1 MYRFTNMSD
10 YDAFSSDE
18 AARLLQ
24 DRKDSPTVRQ
34 VRSHRN
40 SPAGSLGDLRHTP
53 ILQHIEHSFH
63 QHDYVPQDVIEE
75 GDNRYQQNDQEEVFN
90 QVAPQNIHYNLPN
103 IYLNDGQVEEC
114 RCISRM
120 IFYCTRWMFGHGKAT
135 VSSTYTCTCIYKL
148 SDTV

>member
-24 DRKDSPTVRQ
+24 DSPTGRH

-40 SPAGSLGDLRHTP
+40 SRSLGDLRRTP

-75 GDNRYQQNDQEEVFN
+75 GDNRYQQNHQEEVFN
-90 QVAPQNIHYNLPN
+90 QVPIQNIHYNLPD

-120 IFYCTRWMFGHGKAT
+120 IFHCTRWMFGHGKAT
-135 VSSTYTCTCIYKL
+135 VSSTYTCICRYIYKL